1 MTSIGRET
9 FNRIP
14 AVLFGQTRMK
24 SRANVRIVVCAIEA
38 ELAKIV
44 LIEGALI
51 HLMCAWAPSRKA
63 TTPAPSVGKALLA
76 SLAGNISSMVA
87 FPILS
92 LVTLSIARWCVNRG
106 MD

>member
-1 MTSIGRET
+1 MGMHAVTYPIFLGVLWLAVRLPPEASIALG
-9 FNRIP
+9 
-14 AVLFGQTRMK
+14 
-24 SRANVRIVVCAIEA
+24 EA
-38 ELAKIV
+38 LIV

-51 HLMCAWAPSRKA
+51 YLMCAWAPSRKA

-92 LVTLSIARWCVNRG
+92 LVTLSIARWWVNRG